1 MTVDDPITEDDIKE
15 ILHDF
20 QVDNDLENAEIIYE
34 DGSNLGDGYLGVTKA
49 ITVKKGGTIF
59 DLFVKAAPK
68 DEKLRE
74 ILSTH
79 MEQRG
84 EDFTNLCQIVGDSI
98 LFLFEHFNF
107 KTILYTALDVLK
119 EHGDG
124 RIDRSTLGKVEESI
138 ENFYELV
145 EETVNCDYNHGIL
158 IHGDC
163 WMNNMQFKYDEHTKR
178 PVDLRLVD
186 FQVIRRTLPVMDLA
200 YFFYCSAITQENLD
214 KLDFYLDY
222 YYDNLNDYVKK
233 LGSNLAKIYPYEIF
247 KDNWRRYCKYGI
259 MMSLCISRIVLAQS
273 GETLNVAEKV
283 RTDPEEARK
292 ALFTVNLSN
301 NDEYIERMSR
311 VLKHAVK
318 NKYL

>member
-1 MTVDDPITEDDIKE
+1 
-15 ILHDF
+15 
-20 QVDNDLENAEIIYE
+20 
-34 DGSNLGDGYLGVTKA
+34 
-49 ITVKKGGTIF
+49 
-59 DLFVKAAPK
+59 
-68 DEKLRE
+68 
-74 ILSTH
+74 
-79 MEQRG
+79 
-84 EDFTNLCQIVGDSI
+84 
-98 LFLFEHFNF
+98 
-107 KTILYTALDVLK
+107 
-119 EHGDG
+119 
-124 RIDRSTLGKVEESI
+124 
-138 ENFYELV
+138 
-145 EETVNCDYNHGIL
+145 
-158 IHGDC
+158 
-163 WMNNMQFKYDEHTKR
+163 
-178 PVDLRLVD
+178 
-186 FQVIRRTLPVMDLA
+186 MDLA

-233 LGSNLAKIYPYEIF
+233 LGSDLAKIYPYEIF

-311 VLKHAVK
+311 VLKHAVN

>member
-20 QVDNDLENAEIIYE
+20 LVQNDLENAEIIYE

-49 ITVKKGGTIF
+49 ITVKKGRTIF

-79 MEQRG
+79 MVFKQEITAYTEIFPAYTKFLQQKIRQDLNLTPKCYSSNAEESREFLLFENLKALGFKVFDKRKLLDEDHILVVLRNYAKFHGISYAFKEQRG
-84 EDFTNLCQIVGDSI
+84 EDFANLCQIVGDSI

-163 WMNNMQFKYDEHTKR
+163 WMNNMQFKYDVSITNFNIKTR
-178 PVDLRLVD
+178 
-186 FQVIRRTLPVMDLA
+186 FSSI
-200 YFFYCSAITQENLD
+200 FF
-214 KLDFYLDY
+214 
-222 YYDNLNDYVKK
+222 
-233 LGSNLAKIYPYEIF
+233 
-247 KDNWRRYCKYGI
+247 
-259 MMSLCISRIVLAQS
+259 
-273 GETLNVAEKV
+273 
-283 RTDPEEARK
+283 
-292 ALFTVNLSN
+292 
-301 NDEYIERMSR
+301 
-311 VLKHAVK
+311 
-318 NKYL
+318 